1 MDRDDI
7 ASEEEVDWTE
17 LEMPAAPDA
26 ASSRRFYQDWP
37 MEKIR
42 RNGISFALFAVAIL
56 LSVWAIGLFTEGL
69 LMKKEDPELRERHDK
84 FKALSGFDGLST
96 DGSGVDVC
104 IVDTGIDLT
113 HPDLAHLDLGG
124 WKDFVHQRSSPYD
137 DEGHGTSMAG
147 ILVARNLL
155 PGMARGI
162 DLHVAKAIASTGS
175 GSSDDITNAIDW
187 CVDRDVDIIS
197 LSLGGAQSV
206 DLIII
211 ETDELRAAVN
221 RALDV
226 GIFVVA
232 AAGNDGGPDDDGD
245 VASPGSV
252 EGVIC
257 VGAIDVDGEIWGN
270 SSVGDNGLQVGLLF
284 LRPPR
289 DDPDKKPELVAP
301 GEKLAVLNAQ
311 IGGTTAKYAWGSG
324 TSGATV
330 WVSAAIAH
338 LLEARPDLQHDGTA
352 GGRSTIEEVKVW
364 IQNSV
369 IPAEG
374 QSGHDDYYG
383 YGRLRADALLEQAGQ
398 G

>member
-1 MDRDDI
+1 MVAASSRVACALPPMPTIPQRRRNVLPTPSVKSSTACREERVMARDDI
-7 ASEEEVDWTE
+7 ATEEEVDWSG
-17 LEMPAAPDA
+17 LAMPAAPDA
-26 ASSRRFYQDWP
+26 ASPRRFYEDWP
-37 MEKIR
+37 MEKIV
-42 RNGISFALFAVAIL
+42 RNGFSFALFAVAIL
-56 LSVWAIGLFTEGL
+56 ISVYAIGVFTEGL
-69 LMKKEDPELRERHDK
+69 LMTEDPELRERHDK

-113 HPDLAHLDLGG
+113 HPDLAHLDLDG

-162 DLHVAKAIASTGS
+162 DLHVAKAIASTGT
-175 GSSDDITNAIDW
+175 GSSDDITDAIDW

-221 RALDV
+221 RALDA

-245 VASPGSV
+245 VASPGSI
-252 EGVIC
+252 EDVIC
-257 VGAIDVDGEIWGN
+257 VGAIDVDGDIWGN
-270 SSVGDNGLQVGLLF
+270 SSVGDNGIRFPEHWIRQ
-284 LRPPR
+284 
-289 DDPDKKPELVAP
+289 DPDKKPELVAP

-311 IGGTTAKYAWGSG
+311 IGGTTAKYA
-324 TSGATV
+324 
-330 WVSAAIAH
+330 
-338 LLEARPDLQHDGTA
+338 
-352 GGRSTIEEVKVW
+352 
-364 IQNSV
+364 
-369 IPAEG
+369 
-374 QSGHDDYYG
+374 
-383 YGRLRADALLEQAGQ
+383 
-398 G
+398 

>member
-7 ASEEEVDWTE
+7 ASEEEVDWTG
-17 LEMPAAPDA
+17 LEMPTAPGA
-26 ASSRRFYQDWP
+26 ASPRRFYEDWP
-37 MEKIR
+37 MEKII
-42 RNGISFALFAVAIL
+42 RNGFSFALFAVAIL
-56 LSVWAIGLFTEGL
+56 LSVWAFGLFTEGF
-69 LMKKEDPELRERHDK
+69 LMTEDPELRERHDK
-84 FKALSGFDGLST
+84 FKSLSGFDGLST

-113 HPDLAHLDLGG
+113 HPDLEHLNLDG

-175 GSSDDITNAIDW
+175 GSSDDITDAIDW

-197 LSLGGAQSV
+197 LSLGGAQSI

-211 ETDELRAAVN
+211 ETDDLEAAVD
-221 RALDV
+221 RALDA

-257 VGAIDVDGEIWGN
+257 VGAINVDGEIWGN
-270 SSVGDNGLQVGLLF
+270 SSVGDNTGFRLGQLL
-284 LRPPR
+284 PR
-289 DDPDKKPELVAP
+289 GNPDKKPELVAP
-301 GEKLAVLNAQ
+301 GEKLPVLNAQ

-352 GGRSTIEEVKVW
+352 GGRSTVEDVKVW

-369 IPAEG
+369 TPAEG